1 MNKIKIPIV
10 ISAMK
15 KEIAR
20 SSSRLRAPG
29 HPKPYYLSYLLRDSE
44 SLMISACYGAICQ
57 DRKEHRRNCYA
68 DVRVGT
74 YAYDNSLMGGLS
86 LPPEESESR
95 DLIDMPIEDDEDAI
109 RFGLWRLTDACYR
122 EAVRDYHI
130 RKSRDV
136 SYLDQ
141 NKRLLSFL
149 PQKAGRH
156 LAKPLEMSLDLDKM
170 RSYLRK
176 ASAWFK
182 EFPEIKNSSVE
193 FTAAFRTKIF
203 VSSEGVER
211 VWHQPVISLSSY
223 MWLHTRK
230 TDLDVCVAINTSSL
244 DELPTLSAFRKI
256 IRSKIDDLYATENG
270 ETITSYSGPVLFA
283 PQPAG
288 LFLHEVVGH
297 RLEGSRLLSDDEGK
311 TFKDKLGVKIM
322 HEGLTITDDPSVA
335 YHDGQSLIGHY
346 PFDDEGV
353 EAGRAVLVEDGV
365 LKGFLTTRSPIRKG
379 MTASNGHAR
388 NQSDERPIAR
398 MANLIVE
405 SKGGQ
410 SFAQLKRLMVEEIKR
425 RKLPF
430 GIVLYEVEGGETGT
444 EAYNFQAFLGQI
456 TKAAKIYPDG
466 HEKPIK
472 GVDFVGT
479 PLASLS
485 HIIAVGNKLE
495 VDNSFCG
502 AESGS
507 VPVSTIS
514 PALLLSSLEL
524 QAKESSQITPYA
536 LPLPW
541 HDRRK

>member
-1 MNKIKIPIV
+1 
-10 ISAMK
+10 MK
-15 KEIAR
+15 KELAR
-20 SSSRLRAPG
+20 SSKRLRAPG
-29 HPKPYYLSYLLRDSE
+29 HPKPYFISYLLRDSE
-44 SLMISACYGAICQ
+44 TILMVACYGAMCQ
-57 DRKEHRRNCYA
+57 DRREHRRNCFA

-86 LPPEESESR
+86 IPPEESESR
-95 DLIDMPIEDDEDAI
+95 DLIDMPIEDDEDAL

-141 NKRLLSFL
+141 NKRMPSFL
-149 PQKAGRH
+149 PQHSGRH
-156 LAKPLEMSLDLDKM
+156 HASPLDMSLDLDKM
-170 RSYLRK
+170 RTYLRK
-176 ASAWFK
+176 SSAWLK

-193 FTAAFRTKIF
+193 FTAALRTKIF

-211 VWHQPVISLSSY
+211 VWHQPVLSLSAY
-223 MWLHTRK
+223 MWLHTKK
-230 TDLDVCVAINTSSL
+230 TDLDVCVAINTASL
-244 DELPTLSAFRKI
+244 DELPSLAAFRKI
-256 IRSKIDDLYATENG
+256 IRCKVDELYASEAG
-270 ETITSYSGPVLFA
+270 DTITSYSGPVLLA
-283 PQPAG
+283 PRPAG

-311 TFKDKLGVKIM
+311 TFKDKVGVKIM
-322 HEGLTITDDPSVA
+322 HEGLTIADDPRITH
-335 YHDGQSLIGHY
+335 HDGVSLIGHY
-346 PFDDEGV
+346 PCDDEGIP
-353 EAGRAVLVEDGV
+353 AQRALLVEDGV

-379 MTASNGHAR
+379 MTQSNGHAR
-388 NQSDERPIAR
+388 NQSDERPISR
-398 MANLIVE
+398 MGNLMVT
-405 SKGGQ
+405 SKEGQ
-410 SFAQLKRLMVEEIKR
+410 SFAQLKRLLIAEIKKQ
-425 RKLPF
+425 KLSF

-456 TKAAKIYPDG
+456 TKAAKLYPDG
-466 HEKPIK
+466 REKPIK

-485 HIIAVGNKLE
+485 HIVAVGDTLE
-495 VDNSFCG
+495 VDNGFCG
-502 AESGS
+502 AESGT

-524 QAKESSQITPYA
+524 QAKESSVITPYA

-541 HDRRK
+541 HDKPRGRK

>member
-1 MNKIKIPIV
+1 
-10 ISAMK
+10 MK
-15 KEIAR
+15 KELAR
-20 SSSRLRAPG
+20 SKARLKAPG
-29 HPKPYYLSYLLRDSE
+29 HPKPYFISYLLRDSE
-44 SLMISACYGAICQ
+44 TVIMTACYGAICQ
-57 DRKEHRRNCYA
+57 DRREHRRNCFT

-74 YAYDNSLMGGLS
+74 YGYDNSLMGGLN

-95 DLIDMPIEDDEDAI
+95 DLIDMPIEDNEDAL

-136 SYLDQ
+136 SFLDQ
-141 NKRLLSFL
+141 NKRMASFL
-149 PQKAGRH
+149 QQKPGRNLTGP
-156 LAKPLEMSLDLDKM
+156 LAAKLDLNGM

-182 EFPEIKNSSVE
+182 EYPEIKNSSVE
-193 FTAAFRTKIF
+193 FTAALRTKIF
-203 VSSEGVER
+203 LSSEGVER

-223 MWLHTRK
+223 MWLHNRK
-230 TDLDVCVAINTSSL
+230 SDLDVCVAINTASL
-244 DELPTLSAFRKI
+244 DELPSLAAYRKI
-256 IRSKIDDLYATENG
+256 IRARVAELYATEG
-270 ETITSYSGPVLFA
+270 GQTITSYSGPVLLA
-283 PQPAG
+283 PRPAG

-311 TFKDKLGVKIM
+311 TFKDKVGVKIM
-322 HEGLTITDDPSVA
+322 HEGLTILDDPGIRQFA
-335 YHDGQSLIGHY
+335 GQSLIGHY

-353 EAGRAVLVEDGV
+353 AAGRAVLVEDGV

-379 MTASNGHAR
+379 VSAINGHAR
-388 NQSDERPIAR
+388 NQSDERPISR
-398 MANLIVE
+398 MANFIVE

-410 SFAQLKRLMVEEIKR
+410 SFAELKRLLIREIKKA
-425 RKLPF
+425 KLPF

-456 TKAAKIYPDG
+456 TRAAKIFPDG
-466 HEKPIK
+466 RETPIK

-479 PLASLS
+479 PLSSLS
-485 HIIAVGNKLE
+485 HIIAVGDERE
-495 VDNSFCG
+495 VDNGFCG
-502 AESGS
+502 AESGT
-507 VPVSTIS
+507 VPVSTVS

-524 QAKESSQITPYA
+524 QAKESSVITPYA

-541 HDRRK
+541 HDPQK